1 MKAPAP
7 AASARPLWAFALLS
21 ALYFGFIGYF
31 NPYLPLWLK
40 ELGFGTLAIGVL
52 SSVQS
57 LTRVLAPYG
66 WGWVSDHTGHRVWLM
81 RIASSLAFVC
91 AWGLVATPRW
101 VDPGFAY
108 VAIVLFVM
116 FCNTSA
122 MMPMAEAA
130 MSQMV
135 SRGGTLD
142 VGRYG
147 RVRVW
152 GSIGFIITVVVFGFW
167 FDTRGLDGFA
177 WGAVL
182 LLAGLVAT
190 AWRLPAARESTHE
203 GSVAPSLAPVMAQP
217 AVRWFF
223 VSLFFMILAHVA
235 LYAFFS
241 LYLDELGYSKRVV
254 GMLWAVSVL
263 VEIVWFLDQGRWLPR
278 WKLSSWMAFACG
290 LACLRFAATAAFG
303 ASLVVLVIAQ
313 AVHAITF
320 AAHHTVCIAFI
331 NRHFPDR
338 LRGRGQALYTVIGYG
353 LSGLAGG
360 VAGGAL
366 SEALGFEAVFWA
378 ASVIAGI
385 ATLAAWQ
392 CGRHDTHEGTVA
404 ARLGQNQGH

>member
-81 RIASSLAFVC
+81 RIAASLAFVC

-135 SRGGTLD
+135 SRGGALD

-147 RVRVW
+147 RIRVW

-190 AWRLPAARESTHE
+190 AWRLPAARESTHA
-203 GSVAPSLAPVMAQP
+203 GSVAPSLSPVMVQP

-278 WKLSSWMAFACG
+278 WRLSSWMAFACG

-303 ASLVVLVIAQ
+303 ASLVVLVVAQ

-338 LRGRGQALYTVIGYG
+338 LRGRGQAMYTVIGYG

-366 SEALGFEAVFWA
+366 SEALGFAAVFWA
-378 ASVIAGI
+378 ASAMAAL

-392 CGRHDTHEGTVA
+392 CARHDTVEAPGSS
-404 ARLGQNQGH
+404 RLGQNEGH